1 MSFETNF
8 ILDTDSYK
16 FSHWLQYPPG
26 TQRVFSYIES
36 RGGEYEETV
45 FFGLQ
50 YILRKYFSKPITMND
65 IQEADEFCEAH
76 GVPFNKDGWVKIVQ
90 RYKGRLPLHIRA
102 VPEGTV
108 VPTHNILVSVENTD
122 LDMFWLTS
130 VIETMMVRLW
140 YPINVATISRECK
153 KVMYKA
159 LVESSENPD
168 AAIDFMLHDF
178 GSRGVS
184 SRESAAIGGTA
195 HLVNFKG
202 SDTVVGVL
210 CANHYYNTLMAGFSI
225 PAAEH
230 STTTSWGRENE
241 TEAYRNMLRQF
252 AAPGKLVAVV
262 SDSYDIYNA
271 CANIWGGELRQ
282 EVIDSGATVV
292 IRPDSGD
299 PVTVVLK
306 VLGILA
312 AKFGYR
318 TNDKGY
324 KVLKYVKV
332 IQGDGVNIGSISD
345 ILESALAAGYSA
357 ENLAFGMGGA
367 LLQMHNRD
375 TQRFAM
381 KCSHIVCDG
390 ESRDVYKKPITDPGK
405 DSKKGRLDL
414 VKTDFGNFK
423 TITLGDDEPVHK
435 ASEMKTVYLNGEL
448 YNVCSLE
455 EVRELAKLPKMC

>member
-1 MSFETNF
+1 MDFEKNF

-26 TQRVFSYIES
+26 TERVFSYIES

-50 YILRKYFSKPITMND
+50 YILRKYFGKPTTMKD
-65 IQEADEFCEAH
+65 VKEAEEFCREH
-76 GVPFNKDGWVKIVQ
+76 GVPFNKKGWVKIVQ
-90 RYKGRLPLHIRA
+90 VYKGRIPLHIRA

-108 VPTHNILVSVENTD
+108 VPTHNVLVSVENMD
-122 LDMFWLTS
+122 PDMFWLTS

-153 KVMYKA
+153 KIMYKA
-159 LVESSENPD
+159 LVESSEDPD
-168 AAIDFMLHDF
+168 ASIDFMLHDF

-184 SRESAAIGGTA
+184 SRESAAIGGAA

-210 CANHYYNTLMAGFSI
+210 CANHYYNCLMAGYSI

-241 TEAYRNMLRQF
+241 TEAYRNMLEQF
-252 AAPGKLVAVV
+252 ASPGKVVAVV

-271 CANIWGGELRQ
+271 CENIWGGELRQ
-282 EVIDSGATVV
+282 EVINSGATVV

-312 AKFGYR
+312 EKFGYR

-345 ILESALAAGYSA
+345 ILEAALAAGYSA
-357 ENLAFGMGGA
+357 ENLVFGMGGA

-375 TQRFAM
+375 TQKFAM
-381 KCSHIVCDG
+381 KCSHIVVNG
-390 ESRDVYKKPITDPGK
+390 EGRDVYKEPITDPGK

-414 VKTDFGNFK
+414 IRNEDGEFQTVV
-423 TITLGDDEPVHK
+423 IGDGRAV
-435 ASEMKTVYLNGEL
+435 ANGTEMKTVYLDGEL
-448 YNVCSLE
+448 YNVCSLD
-455 EVRELAKLPKMC
+455 EVRELAKIVAE

>member
-1 MSFETNF
+1 MNFESNF
-8 ILDTDSYK
+8 IMDCDSYK

-26 TQRVFSYIES
+26 TETVFSYIES

-50 YILRKYFSKPITMND
+50 YILRKYFGNPITMRD
-65 IQEADEFCEAH
+65 VKEAEEFCREH
-76 GVPFNKDGWVKIVQ
+76 GVPFNKQGWEKIV
-90 RYKGRLPLHIRA
+90 RRHRGRLPLHIRA

-108 VPTHNILVSVENTD
+108 VPTHNVLVSVENTD
-122 LDMFWLTS
+122 PDMFWLTS

-153 KVMYKA
+153 KIMYKA
-159 LVESSENPD
+159 LVESSEDPD
-168 AAIDFMLHDF
+168 ASIDFMLHDF

-184 SRESAAIGGTA
+184 SRESAAIGGAA

-210 CANHYYNTLMAGFSI
+210 CANHYYNCLMAGYSI

-241 TEAYRNMLRQF
+241 TEAYRNMLEQF
-252 AAPGKLVAVV
+252 VSPGKVVAVV

-271 CANIWGGELRQ
+271 CENIWGGELRQ
-282 EVIDSGATVV
+282 EVINSGATVV

-312 AKFGYR
+312 EKFGYR

-345 ILESALAAGYSA
+345 ILEAALAAGYSA
-357 ENLAFGMGGA
+357 ENLVFGMGGA

-375 TQRFAM
+375 THKFAM
-381 KCSHIVCDG
+381 KCSHIVVNG
-390 ESRDVYKKPITDPGK
+390 EGRDVYKEPITDPGK

-414 VKTDFGNFK
+414 IRNEDGEFQTVV
-423 TITLGDDEPVHK
+423 IGDGRAV
-435 ASEMKTVYLNGEL
+435 ANGTEMKTVYLDGEL
-448 YNVCSLE
+448 YNVCSLD
-455 EVRELAKLPKMC
+455 EVRELAKIVAE